1 MEISKPT
8 YIVAELSGEV
18 ASWIH
23 STRVTLE
30 PGIAHFPEEITL
42 AGSSGVGPISKG
54 QKLSVVVSQLEQV
67 LQNYSCIQFKFK
79 GVSHFPDTEIYF
91 AEPEREE
98 FDRLHAK
105 ITETAIVFDD
115 SPFPYNPHCTL
126 KSLTPMESSHEEI
139 ISNLVVPV
147 SEHCIRKISIYE
159 LDEMKPIKLWEREL
173 TKTSR

>member
-54 QKLSVVVSQLEQV
+54 QKLSVVISQLEQV
-67 LQNYSCIQFKFK
+67 LQSQPCIQFKFK
-79 GVSHFPDTEIYF
+79 GISHFPGTEIF
-91 AEPEREE
+91 FVEPERED

-105 ITETAIVFDD
+105 IIETAIVFDD

-126 KSLTPMESSHEEI
+126 KSLTSVESFHEDI
-139 ISNLVVPV
+139 ISNLVIPV

-159 LDEMKPIKLWEREL
+159 LDVMKSIKLWEREL
-173 TKTSR
+173 IKTSR